1 MTAQRWLS
9 RAVRPAL
16 LVTCLVG
23 LTGMTGSLA
32 WTATA
37 GVLRRMA
44 QQGGI
49 AFDDLLVC
57 CAVLVLAG
65 AFGWLGLAALLTLG
79 TQALRCTHTAAGRLA
94 RRITPSL
101 LRRLLAGACGVAV
114 LTAPTVTTAATAAPA
129 DHARERPAE
138 HRAGP
143 SSPRPGALPVPDRP
157 TPRRGHV
164 VVPVESGLSAPARG
178 RGVAHPV
185 PHRRVRVRPGDTLW
199 AVAARHLPADADVA
213 AVAAWWPVWFR
224 HNRARIGPDPDLI
237 HPGTRLRVPPR
248 PH

>member
-1 MTAQRWLS
+1 MSTQHWWS

-16 LVTCLVG
+16 LVTCLVC
-23 LTGMTGSLA
+23 LTGLTGSLA

-37 GVLRRMA
+37 AALRRLA
-44 QQGGI
+44 QRGDF
-49 AFDDLLVC
+49 AFDDLVVC
-57 CAVLVLAG
+57 CAVLVLAVT
-65 AFGWLGLAALLTLG
+65 FGWLGVAALLTLG

-114 LTAPTVTTAATAAPA
+114 LAAPAVTTPATAASA
-129 DHARERPAE
+129 DHARVRPDQHQPAQHRPAP
-138 HRAGP
+138 HRAAP
-143 SSPRPGALPVPDRP
+143 SSPRPGVLPVPDRP
-157 TPRRGHV
+157 T
-164 VVPVESGLSAPARG
+164 ARTSG
-178 RGVAHPV
+178 RGVVAHFV
-185 PHRRVRVRPGDTLW
+185 PHWQVRVRPGDTLW
-199 AVAARHLPADADVA
+199 AIAARHLPPNAGDADVA
-213 AVAAWWPVWFR
+213 ASWPMWFR